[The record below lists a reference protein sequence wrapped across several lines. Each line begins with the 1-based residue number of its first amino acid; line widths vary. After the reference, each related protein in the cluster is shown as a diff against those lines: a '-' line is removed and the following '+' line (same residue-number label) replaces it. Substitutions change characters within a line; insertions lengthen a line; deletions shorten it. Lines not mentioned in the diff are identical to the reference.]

1 MNGQNSKDKYR
12 KNKEASIKLQIEITE
27 KEAKRIALTYATI
40 SLGAFGIGGFLTY
53 LGCVGVY
60 AGISTIKEFGILYLV
75 CAMFIWLIIYLVT
88 NCAFM
93 MKNHMFIGSNKK
105 NQISNKQK

>member
-1 MNGQNSKDKYR
+1 MKGQNSKDKYR

-53 LGCVGVY
+53 LGCVGGVCRYLYNKGIWYPLLSLCYVY
-60 AGISTIKEFGILYLV
+60 MVNNIL
-75 CAMFIWLIIYLVT
+75 
-88 NCAFM
+88 
-93 MKNHMFIGSNKK
+93 SNKLRF
-105 NQISNKQK
+105 S

>member
-1 MNGQNSKDKYR
+1 MKGQNSKDKYR
-12 KNKEASIKLQIEITE
+12 KNKEASIKSQIEITE

-60 AGISTIKEFGILYLV
+60 AGISTIKECFVHLYQ
-75 CAMFIWLIIYLVT
+75 Y
-88 NCAFM
+88 
-93 MKNHMFIGSNKK
+93 KKK
-105 NQISNKQK
+105 NKIKGE

>member
-40 SLGAFGIGGFLTY
+40 SLGVFGIGGFLTY

-75 CAMFIWLIIYLVT
+75 CAMFIMFQPENPWSLDRGMNGVRYRIHIY
-88 NCAFM
+88 
-93 MKNHMFIGSNKK
+93 
-105 NQISNKQK
+105 

>member
-1 MNGQNSKDKYR
+1 MDKYS
-12 KNKEASIKLQIEITE
+12 KSKEPSIKLQIEITE

-75 CAMFIWLIIYLVT
+75 CAMFIWLIIYLAT
-88 NCAFM
+88 NCAFHDEESYVYWF
-93 MKNHMFIGSNKK
+93 KQK
-105 NQISNKQK
+105 NQMNNKQK